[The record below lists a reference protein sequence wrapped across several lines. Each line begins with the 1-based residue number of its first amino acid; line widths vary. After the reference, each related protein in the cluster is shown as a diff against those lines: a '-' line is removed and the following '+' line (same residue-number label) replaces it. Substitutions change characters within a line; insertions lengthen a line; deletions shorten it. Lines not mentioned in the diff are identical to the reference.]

1 MAGSRS
7 AQVRSVGGA
16 FQALAALCLVVGAL
30 IGWVAPRVG
39 WGFVAAL
46 SSPVAGSGVDSTTF
60 LGAALTTLGVI
71 VAILIGYNVAG
82 LQTAGQLMSLALS
95 RAMLLSLAPFL
106 LCWTA
111 TTGVGLIYLLAPPR
125 YLGQLWQVLLWFAAV
140 VFFMLGY
147 LWMLPWRLSG
157 EYAARW
163 AVDDLRATPIEEW
176 EAQDGYTVFQSSLA
190 AATTRGDLGT
200 ARAIAQRL
208 GAFLVTA
215 RDLQAERDNRYD
227 RGRYRALKNL
237 VTGSAQFAGGAP
249 TAVSYQLGYVAMG
262 ALLRAVAIGLPTDDG
277 ETDLFSGLLRS
288 IGESPDRID
297 SLWTGARH
305 ALCRGDAHTA
315 PYLLR
320 YWRLYGAWDAA
331 EPRATQRI
339 AAGLLRLHGDALQR
353 LAHAEDAAHAQ
364 AEAARMLTDLY
375 RYVGV
380 HLRERIA
387 ADYSG
392 AERERLLSL
401 ASALLGELQ
410 EHANAQRQRW
420 SDDQRVAIVDAY
432 NEALARLASA
442 PA

>member
-1 MAGSRS
+1 
-7 AQVRSVGGA
+7 
-16 FQALAALCLVVGAL
+16 
-30 IGWVAPRVG
+30 VAPRIG
-39 WGFVAAL
+39 WGFTAAL

-71 VAILIGYNVAG
+71 VAILIGYTVAG

-176 EAQDGYTVFQSSLA
+176 EAQDGYTVFQSSMA

-200 ARAIAQRL
+200 ARAIAQTL

-215 RDLQAERDNRYD
+215 RDLQAERDNRYE

-237 VTGSAQFAGGAP
+237 VTGCAQFAGGAP

-262 ALLRAVAIGLPTDDG
+262 ALLRAAAIGLPTDDG

-320 YWRLYGAWDAA
+320 YWRLYGAWDAT
-331 EPRATQRI
+331 EPRAAQRI
-339 AAGLLRLHGDALQR
+339 AAGLMRLHGDALQR
-353 LAHAEDAAHAQ
+353 LAHAEDATRAQ
-364 AEAARMLTDLY
+364 AEAARMLMDLY
-375 RYVGV
+375 RYVGL
-380 HLRERIA
+380 HLRDRIV
-387 ADYSG
+387 ADHSG
-392 AERERLLSL
+392 AERKRLLGL
-401 ASALLGELQ
+401 ATALLCELPKGADIQ
-410 EHANAQRQRW
+410 STRW
-420 SDDQRVAIVDAY
+420 SDEQRVAIVDAY
-432 NEALARLASA
+432 NEALTHLSSQAGG
-442 PA
+442 